1 MPSAAP
7 DNADRGFTLIEVLV
21 ALAIAALGLIAI
33 FEGASA
39 GMRSVDLAQ
48 RYVAATRFAQAH
60 LAEVG
65 AAIPLVDGDIG
76 GADAGGYRW
85 RVRIKPARARA
96 AAGDASRGPVLY
108 AVESVVSFSWG
119 TTGAPRSVRLQSLRL
134 SGPGGTRAAL
144 R

>member
-7 DNADRGFTLIEVLV
+7 PSHERGFTLIEVLV
-21 ALAIAALGLIAI
+21 ALAIAALGLVAI

-48 RYVAATRFAQAH
+48 RYVAATRLAQAH

-65 AAIPLVDGDIG
+65 AVIPFGDGETG

-85 RVRIKPARARA
+85 RIRMKPARTPA
-96 AAGDASRGPVLY
+96 ADADGPRGAALY
-108 AVESVVSFSWG
+108 AVESVVSWG
-119 TTGAPRSVRLQSLRL
+119 PAAHPWAVRLETLRL
-134 SGPGGTRAAL
+134 AAPA
-144 R
+144 RRGRR